1 MSLFRKIFGSKLD
14 KSQDHASKDNRGKY
28 MPDLKLPI
36 DERFTINFKA
46 NGGKFLYC
54 ENIDEVNENL
64 KLILDEN
71 NWNGDNVMMFD
82 ENLAQIFKTHSLN
95 ISNSSANCNY
105 FLSTCEYLISNDG
118 TILLSSNQIGEQ
130 KIINLPENF
139 ILIARTSQIVKDKR
153 DALHG
158 INWGSQTVK
167 PTNISTIK
175 YFDLNIKS
183 DDILKNYGNSN
194 SKNLYLLLLE
204 DL

>member
-1 MSLFRKIFGSKLD
+1 MNFFKRLFNSNQDKTEKETPQEQNLGSLSLEESFVHQFVSK
-14 KSQDHASKDNRGKY
+14 
-28 MPDLKLPI
+28 
-36 DERFTINFKA
+36 
-46 NGGKFLYC
+46 GGKFLYC
-54 ENIDEVNENL
+54 SNTEELDKQFLNIA
-64 KLILDEN
+64 KEN
-71 NWNGDNVMMFD
+71 NWTDFEYYKSNPLEDSHI
-82 ENLAQIFKTHSLN
+82 QSSLPIESKQGSAVF
-95 ISNSSANCNY
+95 ISA
-105 FLSTCEYLISNDG
+105 CEYLISNDG